1 MSATLTEPTSATAS
15 APSATQVT
23 PSVNRLGLT
32 QAAYRGAPSTLCS
45 GCGHDAITHQIIR
58 ATFELGIEPHRVAKL
73 SGIGCSS
80 KTTAYFLGQSHGFN
94 GVHGRMAAVATGVN
108 LANRTLIN
116 IGVSGDGDTASI
128 GLGQFLHMLRRN
140 VQICYVIENNG
151 VYGLTKGQFSATA
164 DKGSVQKKGAENEM
178 TPIDCCALAIEMGC
192 EYVGRSFSGDM
203 KQLSALLKG
212 ALSHRGA
219 ALIDV
224 VSPCISFNNHEGST
238 KSYKFAK
245 DHEEPLHDI
254 GFVPAFEAFTAEYAE
269 GATHTINLPDGARIV
284 LKKVHRDYDPT
295 DKTKAL
301 ELLSKARDERL
312 FLTGLLYH
320 ASGQTSMVE
329 QKNLVDDPLATLPQS
344 RVRPPPEVLAAIMD
358 SLK

>member
-1 MSATLTEPTSATAS
+1 MNTPLAISDPETTSS
-15 APSATQVT
+15 APKTS
-23 PSVNRLGLT
+23 PVNRIGLPQT
-32 QAAYRGAPSTLCS
+32 AYRGVPSTLCS
-45 GCGHDAITHQIIR
+45 GCGHDAITNQIIK
-58 ATFELGIEPHRVAKL
+58 AAFELNLEPHRVAKL

-94 GVHGRMAAVATGVN
+94 AVHGRMSAIAVGVN

-128 GLGQFLHMLRRN
+128 GLGQFLHMIRRN
-140 VQICYVIENNG
+140 VQLCYIIENNG

-164 DKGSVQKKGAENEM
+164 DKGSLQKKGETNEM
-178 TPIDCCALAIEMGC
+178 FPIDCCALAIEMGC
-192 EYVGRSFSGDM
+192 EFVGRSFSGDM
-203 KQLSALLKG
+203 KQLCALLKG
-212 ALSHRGA
+212 ALSHKGT

-224 VSPCISFNNHEGST
+224 VSPCITFNNHEGST

-245 DHEEPLHDI
+245 EHEDPLHEI
-254 GFVPAFEAFTAEYAE
+254 GFVPHYEAFTADYAE
-269 GATHTINLPDGARIV
+269 GTTHQIDLPSGDRLI
-284 LKKVHRDYDPT
+284 LKKLQHDYDPS

-312 FLTGLLYH
+312 FLTGLIYL
-320 ASGQTSMVE
+320 GKKQTTMVE
-329 QKNLVDDPLATLPQS
+329 QKNLVEESLASLPQS
-344 RVRPPPEVLAAIMD
+344 SVRPPPEVLAQVME